1 MKINAVTHGALRILM
16 ICGDGEA
23 VTLPEIAVRL
33 GMPEARVTRSCNA
46 LARAGLLVGRRGRGG
61 GYRLG
66 RPPAQISVLSVI
78 DLFEPEDDMRVCGRA
93 DTLAC
98 QNCPF
103 GGACAKAYRA
113 MRNELAAITVAD
125 ILIDHA
131 ARPQPK
137 LPKPSEGGEG

>member
-23 VTLPEIAVRL
+23 VTLPEIASRL
-33 GMPEARVTRSCNA
+33 GMPEARVVRSCNA
-46 LARAGLLVGRRGRGG
+46 LAHAGLLVGRRGRGG

-66 RPPAQISVLSVI
+66 RPAAEISVLSVI

-93 DTLAC
+93 DTRAC
-98 QNCPF
+98 QSCPF
-103 GGACAKAYRA
+103 GGACADAYRA
-113 MRNELAAITVAD
+113 MRDELAAISVAD

-131 ARPQPK
+131 RPHTP
-137 LPKPSEGGEG
+137 ETA

>member
-23 VTLPEIAVRL
+23 VTLPEIAGRL

-66 RPPAQISVLSVI
+66 RPAAQISVLSVI
-78 DLFEPEDDMRVCGRA
+78 DLFEPEDDMRVCGRTDA
-93 DTLAC
+93 LAC
-98 QNCPF
+98 RNCPF
-103 GGACAKAYRA
+103 GGACAEAYRA
-113 MRNELAAITVAD
+113 MRDELAAISVAD

-131 ARPQPK
+131 RPHAAQTA
-137 LPKPSEGGEG
+137 

>member
-23 VTLPEIAVRL
+23 VALPEMAGRL
-33 GMPEARVTRSCNA
+33 GMPEARVIRSCNA

-66 RPPAQISVLSVI
+66 RPAAEISVLSVI
-78 DLFEPEDDMRVCGRA
+78 DLFEPEDDMRICGRA
-93 DTLAC
+93 GT
-98 QNCPF
+98 
-103 GGACAKAYRA
+103 GACDTCLLGDACVQAYRA
-113 MRNELAAITVAD
+113 MRDELAAISVAD

-131 ARPQPK
+131 RTQALRIA
-137 LPKPSEGGEG
+137 

>member
-23 VTLPEIAVRL
+23 VTLPEMASRL
-33 GMPEARVTRSCNA
+33 GMPEARVIRSCNA

-66 RPPAQISVLSVI
+66 RPAEKISVLSVI
-78 DLFEPEDDMRVCGRA
+78 DLFEPEDDMRICGRTDA
-93 DTLAC
+93 SACRNCALA
-98 QNCPF
+98 P
-103 GGACAKAYRA
+103 ACTEAYRA
-113 MRNELAAITVAD
+113 MRDELAAISVAD

-131 ARPQPK
+131 HPH
-137 LPKPSEGGEG
+137 PSETA

>member
-23 VTLPEIAVRL
+23 VTLPEIASRL
-33 GMPEARVTRSCNA
+33 GMPEARVVRSCNA
-46 LARAGLLVGRRGRGG
+46 LARAGLLMGRRGRGG

-66 RPPAQISVLSVI
+66 RPAAQISVLSVI

-93 DTLAC
+93 DTRAC
-98 QNCPF
+98 QSCPL
-103 GGACAKAYRA
+103 GGACADAYRA
-113 MRNELAAITVAD
+113 MREELAVISVAD

-131 ARPQPK
+131 RPPTR
-137 LPKPSEGGEG
+137 ETA

>member
-23 VTLPEIAVRL
+23 VTLPEMASRL

-66 RPPAQISVLSVI
+66 KSASEISVLTVI
-78 DLFEPEDDMRVCGRA
+78 DLFEPEDDMRVCGRSDA
-93 DTLAC
+93 RAC
-98 QNCPF
+98 QNCPL
-103 GGACAKAYRA
+103 GGACTEAYRA
-113 MRNELAAITVAD
+113 MRDELAAITVAD
-125 ILIDHA
+125 ILIDHGHA
-131 ARPQPK
+131 PA
-137 LPKPSEGGEG
+137 LETT

>member
-23 VTLPEIAVRL
+23 VALPEMASRL

-66 RPPAQISVLSVI
+66 RPAAEISVLSVI

-93 DTLAC
+93 DK
-98 QNCPF
+98 
-103 GGACAKAYRA
+103 GACDSCPLGGVCAEAYRA
-113 MRNELAAITVAD
+113 MRDELARISVAD
-125 ILIDHA
+125 ILIGHGRTHA
-131 ARPQPK
+131 VETA
-137 LPKPSEGGEG
+137 

>member
-23 VTLPEIAVRL
+23 VTLPEIASRL
-33 GMPEARVTRSCNA
+33 GMPEARVIRSCNA

-66 RPPAQISVLSVI
+66 RPASEIPVLSVI
-78 DLFEPEDDMRVCGRA
+78 DLFEPDDDMRVCGRA
-93 DTLAC
+93 DSGAS
-98 QNCPF
+98 QNCPLA
-103 GGACAKAYRA
+103 GACVEAYRA
-113 MRNELAAITVAD
+113 MRDELAAISVAD

-131 ARPQPK
+131 RPRTPH
-137 LPKPSEGGEG
+137 SA